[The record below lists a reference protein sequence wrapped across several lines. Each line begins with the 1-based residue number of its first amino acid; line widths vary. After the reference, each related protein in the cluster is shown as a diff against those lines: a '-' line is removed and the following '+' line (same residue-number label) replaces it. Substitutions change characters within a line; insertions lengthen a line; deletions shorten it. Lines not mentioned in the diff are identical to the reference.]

1 MSPHISFTPA
11 SAYSLDA
18 LADLFTRSF
27 EAYFYPGVTT
37 PQVLAR
43 RVVTEN
49 IDLLR
54 SVVLLVDGEPSGV
67 ALLARRAQQAW
78 CGGLG
83 VIRDR
88 RGGGLSHHLV
98 AEMIRQAREAGAE
111 RLTLEVLTRN
121 IAALRVYERA
131 GLEVTRRLL
140 VLVWR
145 LDNEVPPDGTPL
157 EIADP
162 EALVMGHFAAFHP
175 VQAAWQRAPAALLSQ
190 PDLRG
195 LTLCEG
201 GEIVAY
207 TLVTGDDD
215 ALRLID
221 LGARDERAAR
231 HLILALQARAG
242 SITSVNEPANS
253 CLTPAFMRVGFVV
266 ADEQHELTMAL

>member
-1 MSPHISFTPA
+1 MSSAFTHA
-11 SAYSLDA
+11 SALSLEA

-54 SVVLLVDGEPSGV
+54 SVVLLVDGEPSGI

-78 CGGLG
+78 CGGMG
-83 VIRDR
+83 VTMDQ
-88 RGGGLSHHLV
+88 RGRGMAHQLTT
-98 AEMIRQAREAGAE
+98 EMIRQAREAGAST
-111 RLTLEVLTRN
+111 LTLEVLTRN
-121 IAALRVYERA
+121 IAAMRVYERA
-131 GLEVTRRLL
+131 CFEVTRRLL
-140 VLVWR
+140 VLVWH
-145 LDNEVPPDGTPL
+145 LDDEQSPDGPTL
-157 EIADP
+157 GAADP
-162 EALVMGHFAAFHP
+162 EALVMGHFANFHP
-175 VQAAWQRAPAALLSQ
+175 VRAAWQRAPAALLSQ

-201 GEIVAY
+201 GELTAY
-207 TLVTGDDD
+207 ALVTGDSD

-231 HLILALQARAG
+231 QIILGLQAQAS

-253 CLTPAFMRVGFVV
+253 SLTPAFMRVGFVV
-266 ADEQHELTMAL
+266 VDEQHELTLTL

>member
-1 MSPHISFTPA
+1 MSITFTHA
-11 SAYSLDA
+11 SSLSLVA

-54 SVVLLVDGEPSGV
+54 SVVLLVDGEPSGI

-78 CGGLG
+78 CGGMG
-83 VIRDR
+83 VTMDQ
-88 RGGGLSHHLV
+88 RGRGLAQQLT
-98 AEMIRQAREAGAE
+98 AEMIRQAREAGASA
-111 RLTLEVLTRN
+111 LTLEVLTRN
-121 IAALRVYERA
+121 IAAMRVYERA
-131 GLEVTRRLL
+131 GFAVTRRLL
-140 VLVWR
+140 VLVWH
-145 LDNEVPPDGTPL
+145 LDDEASPGGPTLGT
-157 EIADP
+157 ADP

-175 VQAAWQRAPAALLSQ
+175 VRAVWQRAPAALLSQ

-195 LTLCEG
+195 LTLCEN
-201 GEIVAY
+201 GELTAY
-207 TLVTGDDD
+207 ALVTGDNE

-221 LGARDERAAR
+221 LGARDEHAAR
-231 HLILALQARAG
+231 QIILGLQAQAS

-253 CLTPAFMRVGFVV
+253 GLTPAFMRVGFVV
-266 ADEQHELTMAL
+266 VDEQHELTLAL